1 MKLCS
6 FNRIILTL
14 PIPPATISLGEHVH
28 QFRFQI
34 PPENLPT
41 SFEGEY
47 GFIRFFHSSDCLL
60 LIDAMMV

>member
-1 MKLCS
+1 MKFCS

-47 GFIRFFHSSDCLL
+47 GFIRSVFSFFRLS
-60 LIDAMMV
+60 AFN